1 MFSKGKDRKQD
12 KVQEQAKLVQKSASN
27 AAKNKK
33 DAKWLI
39 LEPGTLEYAVLNQ
52 AEQINWL
59 KRHNLMS
66 YAAILICLFVIFI
79 KQDAELPPPTYFA
92 QTPDGGFR
100 EIKPMSEPFTNTVE
114 MRNWAEECIMK
125 SLDISFSKKLS
136 TVNELLNECY
146 TGNGKIAY
154 TTWLLSG
161 KSKKKIRI
169 PNGDRSIEISSDSEF
184 AQVVDRKIT
193 MSASKIAPA
202 RIKEIKAK
210 VVKGESFARW
220 ELQIPIVLE
229 KLEGLEKRGHAK
241 YTVKV
246 ELIRTTDQSKPKGI
260 SLDTWTLV
268 RG

>member
-1 MFSKGKDRKQD
+1 MFSKKNNNKQE
-12 KVQEQAKLVQKSASN
+12 KVQEQAKQVQKSASK

-59 KRHNLMS
+59 KRRNTMS
-66 YAAILICLFVIFI
+66 YAAILFCLFVIFI
-79 KQDAELPPPTYFA
+79 KQDTELPPPTYFA
-92 QTPDGGFR
+92 QSPDGGYR

-114 MRNWAEECIMK
+114 MRSWAEECIMK
-125 SLDISFSKKLS
+125 SLDISFSKKLN
-136 TVNELLNECY
+136 TVNNLLNECY
-146 TGNGKIAY
+146 SGNGKVEY
-154 TTWLLSG
+154 TSWLLSG
-161 KSKKKIRI
+161 KSKQKIKI
-169 PNGDRSIEISSDSEF
+169 PNGDRSIEISADSEF
-184 AQVVDRKIT
+184 AQIVDKKIS

-210 VVKGESFARW
+210 VIKGESFARW
-220 ELQIPIVLE
+220 DLQIPIVLE

-246 ELIRTTDQSKPKGI
+246 ELIRTTDQSKLKGV
-260 SLDTWTLV
+260 SLDSWTLV